1 MAWEWGYTAGRHA
14 PFPVVIWSTLYCS
27 PSAVQRLFLSG
38 RSRKQEQLKEQT

>member
-27 PSAVQRLFLSG
+27 HVQFKDFLSG